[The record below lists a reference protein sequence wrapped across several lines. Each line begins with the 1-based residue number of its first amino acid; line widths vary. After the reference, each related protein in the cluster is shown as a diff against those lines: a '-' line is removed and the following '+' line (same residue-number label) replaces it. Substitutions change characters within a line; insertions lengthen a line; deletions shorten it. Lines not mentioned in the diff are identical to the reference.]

1 MQNETD
7 KEHRTN
13 GQLAPEDIERIKEAV
28 LASVYE
34 DIGRSVVKKLLWV
47 VGAVFVALLGYL
59 GAKGYVK

>member
-1 MQNETD
+1 MQQEPD
-7 KEHRTN
+7 KEHRTD
-13 GQLAPEDIERIKEAV
+13 GQLAHEDIERIKEAV

-47 VGAVFVALLGYL
+47 AGTLLLALLGWL